1 MLVKMCMLMSICM
14 LRHLSLPAPEV
25 RRVGSSEAA
34 TAASRFF
41 SAASASA
48 CLRSRSLSPSRCIC
62 SLWSH
67 AGNLQSSALS
77 ARVRVN
83 PLLRVVRN
91 MFCGLNCTGSSLAF
105 AFDCESECADRAV
118 GGLRARLAG
127 VPGTRQLA
135 LERGVG
141 CRDSADEACD
151 SSLHALSRLP
161 AAADVVGCSSC
172 SEAGGGPR
180 AERLPAAD
188 AGGFQLI
195 VLRAG
200 ACKRA
205 VAGRTSSC
213 AGCAFSPR
221 LRIMLGS
228 KLCLVQK
235 APLLPNHRVSFTG
248 RRSFR
253 HARCSGARVATG
265 LQ

>member
-1 MLVKMCMLMSICM
+1 MTMCMLMAICM
-14 LRHLSLPAPEV
+14 LRYLSLPAPEV
-25 RRVGSSEAA
+25 RREGSSEAA

-48 CLRSRSLSPSRCIC
+48 CFRSRSLSSSRFIC
-62 SLWSH
+62 ALWSH
-67 AGNLQSSALS
+67 AGNLQSSAVS

-91 MFCGLNCTGSSLAF
+91 VFCGLNGTGSSLAF
-105 AFDCESECADRAV
+105 AIDCESECDRAV
-118 GGLRARLAG
+118 RGLLARLAG
-127 VPGTRQLA
+127 VRGGKTRLA

-151 SSLHALSRLP
+151 SSLHALSRFP
-161 AAADVVGCSSC
+161 SCGCSSC
-172 SEAGGGPR
+172 SEAAAGGPR

-195 VLRAG
+195 VLRAE
-200 ACKRA
+200 ACTRA

-213 AGCAFSPR
+213 TRCACSPR

-235 APLLPNHRVSFTG
+235 APLLPNERVSFTG
-248 RRSFR
+248 RRIIR
-253 HARCSGARVATG
+253 HARYSGARVATG